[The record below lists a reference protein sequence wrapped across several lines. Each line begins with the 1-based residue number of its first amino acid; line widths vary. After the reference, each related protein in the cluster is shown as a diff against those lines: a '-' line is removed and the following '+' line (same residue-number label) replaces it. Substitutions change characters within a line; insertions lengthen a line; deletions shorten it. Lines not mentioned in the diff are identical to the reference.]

1 MPRSPERAAVDRQRR
16 RGKRGS
22 GQPIDWSS
30 VTSDVI
36 AGLVIAVTSQGGA
49 VRFGLSRDGTALAV
63 GILGDGEPYTEWFR
77 PSDDVESDLIE
88 MAARWNGEVPP
99 SAA

>member
-1 MPRSPERAAVDRQRR
+1 MPRSPERATADRQRR

-22 GQPIDWSS
+22 SAPIDWSAIA
-30 VTSDVI
+30 SDVI

-49 VRFGLSRDGTALAV
+49 VRFGLSRDSTALAV

-77 PSDDVESDLIE
+77 PSDDVEADLVE
-88 MAARWNGEVPP
+88 MAARWNGEAPA
-99 SAA
+99 S

>member
-1 MPRSPERAAVDRQRR
+1 MPRTLERASSDRQRR
-16 RGKRGS
+16 RGSKNS
-22 GQPIDWSS
+22 GQPVDWSAVDS
-30 VTSDVI
+30 NVI

-77 PSDDVESDLIE
+77 PSDDIEANLVE
-88 MAARWNGEVPP
+88 MAQRWTGELVQ
-99 SAA
+99 

>member
-1 MPRSPERAAVDRQRR
+1 MPRTPERAASDRQRR

-22 GQPIDWSS
+22 SEPVSWEAVD
-30 VTSDVI
+30 SDIV

-77 PSDDVESDLIE
+77 PSDDIE
-88 MAARWNGEVPP
+88 GNLVDMTRRWTGEVEP
-99 SAA
+99 S

>member
-1 MPRSPERAAVDRQRR
+1 MPRTPERAATDRQRR

-22 GQPIDWSS
+22 GQPVDWTSVSS
-30 VTSDVI
+30 DII

-63 GILGDGEPYTEWFR
+63 GLLGDGEPYTEWFR
-77 PSDDVESDLIE
+77 PSDDIE
-88 MAARWNGEVPP
+88 AGLLEMVAAWNGEAP
-99 SAA
+99 A